1 MKRVLCVFICAVF
14 VLSLT
19 GCSGA
24 GDLRTGKY
32 LAEGNYE
39 KFMTPNLT
47 LDTEVQTFVIF
58 GGVLSSFAETGSYT
72 VIGNKL
78 VAKGH
83 SEEYTFEIKNGN
95 TLVLTRG
102 AENPK
107 LAAGTRFQFSED
119 MQ

>member
-1 MKRVLCVFICAVF
+1 MKRVLCFLICAVF
-14 VLSLT
+14 VFSLA

-24 GDLRTGKY
+24 EDLRSGKY
-32 LAEGNYE
+32 LAEGKYE

-47 LDTEVQTFVIF
+47 LDTEAQTFVIF

-95 TLVLTRG
+95 TLVLTH
-102 AENPK
+102 ATENPK
-107 LAAGTRFQFSED
+107 LAAGTRFMFSEE